1 MLSQLCMIGGE
12 NLIEFWL
19 CGIRL
24 HRILVMVI
32 RSFGSYVIVHCLIF
46 YWYWPISTFSDIAFM
61 QLSSERD
68 RFIICIVHGPFDR
81 LASPHADLVLQVAN
95 PRAFPFCPNYYHVE
109 FEINW
114 LTLDLHEF
122 WSFFWHIQ
130 ICTLVKFWSLDV
142 EGFCMN
148 LYLCVDWDTCFSTC
162 NVAHFWIH
170 LC

>member
-24 HRILVMVI
+24 HRILVIVI

-46 YWYWPISTFSDIAFM
+46 YWYWPISIFSDIAFM

-68 RFIICIVHGPFDR
+68 RFIMYIMHGPFDS
-81 LASPHADLVLQVAN
+81 LASPHADLVLQDAN
-95 PRAFPFCPNYYHVE
+95 PWAFPFCPQWPCRMWDVLYE
-109 FEINW
+109 FW
-114 LTLDLHEF
+114 HLDLHEF
-122 WSFFWHIQ
+122 WSFWHIQ

-142 EGFCMN
+142 KGFCVFRCSIVRWLGHVIFIM
-148 LYLCVDWDTCFSTC
+148 
-162 NVAHFWIH
+162 
-170 LC
+170 

>member
-24 HRILVMVI
+24 HRILVIVI

-68 RFIICIVHGPFDR
+68 RFIMYIMHGPFDR
-81 LASPHADLVLQVAN
+81 LASPHADLVLQDAN
-95 PRAFPFCPNYYHVE
+95 PRAFPFCPQWPCRMWDN
-109 FEINW
+109 FDIW
-114 LTLDLHEF
+114 T
-122 WSFFWHIQ
+122 
-130 ICTLVKFWSLDV
+130 CTNFDPFVPHS
-142 EGFCMN
+142 N
-148 LYLCVDWDTCFSTC
+148 LYFGQILEFGCGRILH
-162 NVAHFWIH
+162 A
-170 LC
+170 